1 MFCPIS
7 RLQKALS
14 QVLRRTPAALT
25 FRRNKMRSYIMN
37 PGLRV
42 SMCHL
47 IDWTEDKRCFL
58 FKATQAFHSQGTLS
72 HITCVRA
79 QLSSGMFRMAVASP
93 TAFAPTRTPGW
104 LAAAQMVSEWRSHPR
119 KLHPRPSRCD
129 RYGWNW
135 ISVVRLALQVGYA
148 APVSL
153 STARLWVALMTRF
166 SSHQCDPIQI
176 FHASGAFCQILLFL
190 HSWEVRQLACLFKSK
205 LSSLL
210 TLGHVLKWHVICA
223 SCLSGWV
230 SCVCLVSPTPSVLWD
245 QCPSGLSSP
254 CSISG
259 IEANLALRLA
269 STVLTGSFSA

>member
-37 PGLRV
+37 TGFRV
-42 SMCHL
+42 SMYHL
-47 IDWTEDKRCFL
+47 IDWTEGKQCFL
-58 FKATQAFHSQGTLS
+58 VKATQAFHCQGTLS
-72 HITCVRA
+72 HIACVRA
-79 QLSSGMFRMAVASP
+79 QLSSWTFRMAVASP

-104 LAAAQMVSEWRSHPR
+104 LAKAQIVSEWSSHPR
-119 KLHPRPSRCD
+119 KLHPRPSRCN

-135 ISVVRLALQVGYA
+135 ISVVILVLQVGWA

-153 STARLWVALMTRF
+153 PTAWLWVALMICF
-166 SSHQCDPIQI
+166 SSHQCDSIQV
-176 FHASGAFCQILLFL
+176 FHSNGAFCQIMLLL

-210 TLGHVLKWHVICA
+210 G
-223 SCLSGWV
+223 
-230 SCVCLVSPTPSVLWD
+230 
-245 QCPSGLSSP
+245 
-254 CSISG
+254 
-259 IEANLALRLA
+259 
-269 STVLTGSFSA
+269 F